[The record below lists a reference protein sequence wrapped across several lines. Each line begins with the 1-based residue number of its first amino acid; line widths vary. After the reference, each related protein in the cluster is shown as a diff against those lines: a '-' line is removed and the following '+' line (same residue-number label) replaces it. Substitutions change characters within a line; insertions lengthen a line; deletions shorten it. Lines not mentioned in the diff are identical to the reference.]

1 MRILAVDD
9 DPDFLDVLG
18 ERLRHAGIEMVA
30 CTNGVDALRRL
41 DREPF
46 DAVVV
51 DLVMP
56 VMDGRAVARKIR
68 ERRHLGDMPVVM
80 MTHVGNVGRIA
91 AASSDEPNH
100 YVSKG
105 GAEAALVA
113 LAASLSGRRTG
124 SHTRP

>member
-18 ERLRHAGIEMVA
+18 ERLALAGIDMVP
-30 CTNGVDALRRL
+30 CTSGAEALKIL

-56 VMDGRAVARKIR
+56 WMDGRAVARRIR
-68 ERRHLGDMPVVM
+68 QRPHLADLPVVM

-91 AASSDEPNH
+91 HASSDEPNH

-113 LAASLSGRRTG
+113 LAASLSGRRAG
-124 SHTRP
+124 SRPPP